1 MDDAPPTVA
10 EFVEYCELQA
20 GLLAGHVET
29 MREEADAL
37 LDEIDAELA
46 SARDQLEDRSGTAS
60 AETPPSTNGPSVD
73 TTDTTADD
81 TDAAAA
87 IDALE
92 EKQAVVEAKQAR
104 MRAFQALAS
113 GYTDLAEE
121 LDGVEATDDALE
133 RVVTFE
139 AEHDA
144 PAYFE
149 RETLLE
155 SVGAGEDA
163 S

>member
-46 SARDQLEDRSGTAS
+46 SARDQLEDRSGTEGTES
-60 AETPPSTNGPSVD
+60 PPSTNGP
-73 TTDTTADD
+73 TADTAGD
-81 TDAAAA
+81 DDAATA

-104 MRAFQALAS
+104 MRAFQSLAA

-121 LDGVEATDDALE
+121 LDGVASAEDALE

-155 SVGAGEDA
+155 SVDGGGEDGL
-163 S
+163 